1 MLLPYLGLI
10 LGIAVIVYAVLAFMG
25 SGALASAPAALRR
38 PGDPLWLAGLVLL
51 ALALLLGWVGYSFDI
66 ELRLVRILVGIA
78 GVVLLVLA
86 WPRTTRPA

>member
-10 LGIAVIVYAVLAFMG
+10 LGILLIIYAVLAFTG
-25 SGALASAPAALRR
+25 SSVLASAPAALRR
-38 PGDPLWLAGLVLL
+38 PGDPLWLAGLILL
-51 ALALLLGWVGYSFDI
+51 ALALMLGWVGYSFDI

-86 WPRTTRPA
+86 WPRTIRPA

>member
-10 LGIAVIVYAVLAFMG
+10 LGIVLIIYAVLAFTG
-25 SGALASAPAALRR
+25 SSAVTAAPAALRR
-38 PGDPLWLAGLVLL
+38 SGDALWLAGLILL

-66 ELRLVRILVGIA
+66 ELRLVRIVLGIA

-86 WPRTTRPA
+86 WPRTARQA

>member
-10 LGIAVIVYAVLAFMG
+10 LGIVLIIYAVLAFTG
-25 SGALASAPAALRR
+25 SSTLAASPPALRR
-38 PGDPLWLAGLVLL
+38 SGDPLWLAGLILL

-66 ELRLVRILVGIA
+66 ELRLVRIVLGIA

-86 WPRTTRPA
+86 WPRTARQA

>member
-10 LGIAVIVYAVLAFMG
+10 LGILLIIYAVLAFTG
-25 SGALASAPAALRR
+25 SSALAAAPATLRR

-51 ALALLLGWVGYSFDI
+51 ALALLLGWVGYSFDM
-66 ELRLVRILVGIA
+66 ELRLVRIVLGIG